1 MKRMEIAPG
10 VHLSWDPAQKFN
22 RCRVSI
28 HFALPAKRETA
39 TAHALLPLVMERGY
53 ADCPDMTQLTKKLAR
68 LYGADLTVDARPM
81 GANHNLCVSVTGIK
95 DRFALEGEPLTQKYA
110 ELALGTAFHPYFV
123 GETFDPEAVNIEKQM
138 LKKALEDEVN
148 EKRLYCQRQ
157 ANREF
162 FGDSP
167 AGVRQEGYLEE
178 VDGLTARQLTDAYY
192 EMLRA
197 ASIELIVLGCGEAQ
211 TEAVKN
217 ALLEELSP
225 RVEQYSIDECFL
237 DARGIGHCMDLEDF
251 GRQLRG
257 HVLSGTGLTIGV
269 GFGATK
275 TLAKSAQWASKEWPQ
290 FSGVLALSPENPRR
304 TAKLLSLQP
313 VEEIW
318 GVGNRIAKKLHVMG
332 ITTALQLSLTNPT
345 FIRKNF
351 NVVLER
357 TVRELNG
364 ESCISLEE
372 APPPKQQIVCSRS
385 FGQRI
390 TTYEEMRQAVCQYAE
405 RAAEKLRGERQY
417 CRHISTFIKTSPF
430 AVNEPYYGNVATEK
444 LNTPTRDTR
453 DIIAAAVRSLD
464 RIWLDGH
471 RYAKAGIMLN
481 DFSPN
486 GVAQLNLFDDVQPR
500 PHSDAL
506 MKVLDGIN
514 HSGLGKVWFAGRGI
528 APDWQMKREMLSPA
542 YTTRWKE
549 LPVARF

>member
-1 MKRMEIAPG
+1 
-10 VHLSWDPAQKFN
+10 
-22 RCRVSI
+22 
-28 HFALPAKRETA
+28 
-39 TAHALLPLVMERGY
+39 
-53 ADCPDMTQLTKKLAR
+53 
-68 LYGADLTVDARPM
+68 
-81 GANHNLCVSVTGIK
+81 
-95 DRFALEGEPLTQKYA
+95 
-110 ELALGTAFHPYFV
+110 
-123 GETFDPEAVNIEKQM
+123 
-138 LKKALEDEVN
+138 
-148 EKRLYCQRQ
+148 
-157 ANREF
+157 
-162 FGDSP
+162 
-167 AGVRQEGYLEE
+167 
-178 VDGLTARQLTDAYY
+178 
-192 EMLRA
+192 
-197 ASIELIVLGCGEAQ
+197 
-211 TEAVKN
+211 
-217 ALLEELSP
+217 
-225 RVEQYSIDECFL
+225 
-237 DARGIGHCMDLEDF
+237 
-251 GRQLRG
+251 
-257 HVLSGTGLTIGV
+257 
-269 GFGATK
+269 
-275 TLAKSAQWASKEWPQ
+275 
-290 FSGVLALSPENPRR
+290 
-304 TAKLLSLQP
+304 SLQP

-390 TTYEEMRQAVCQYAE
+390 TTYGEMRQAVCQYAE